1 MLFPGGVI
9 APSELEQLR
18 RIHRTICSDVHL
30 LPESGPAQRI
40 ASHLMKLFMNGT
52 TDETELLRI
61 MRNRHAKA
69 S

>member
-9 APSELEQLR
+9 APSELQQLR
-18 RIHRTICSDVHL
+18 RIHRTICSDAHL

-40 ASHLMKLFMNGT
+40 ASHIMELFMNGMT
-52 TDETELLRI
+52 AETELLRI
-61 MRNRHAKA
+61 MRNRQARV

>member
-9 APSELEQLR
+9 APSELRQLR
-18 RIHRTICSDVHL
+18 RIHRTICSDTQL
-30 LPESGPAQRI
+30 PPESVPAERI
-40 ASHLMKLFMNGT
+40 ASHLMKLFMNGM

-61 MRNRHAKA
+61 MRNRHAVP